1 MDKVQTLAHY
11 FGYQSFR
18 AGQEELIDQ
27 ILAGNDVLGIM
38 PTGAGKSLC
47 YQIPALMSEGITL
60 VISPLIS
67 LMKDQVSALVQSGV
81 SAAFINSTLSPR
93 QSELALQR
101 AEAGLYKIIYVAPER
116 LTAPSFLHFAR
127 NADITMVVVDEAHC
141 VSQWG
146 QNFRPSYLQIAS
158 FVSSLPKRPV
168 SAAFTATA
176 TDKVRRDIVELLGL
190 RSPHV
195 VTTGFD
201 RPNLYFEVMKP
212 KDKFAALTSYL
223 ALNRGKS
230 GIIYCAT
237 RKLVEEVSDRLLEEG
252 WRVGKYHAG
261 LSDAARNTAQDL
273 FIKDECPIMV
283 ATNAFGM
290 GIDKSNVAF
299 VVHYNM
305 PKNMESY
312 YQEAGRAGRD
322 GEPAECILLYSG
334 QDVRINT
341 FLIEKSFEDND
352 AFDEE
357 TAETLKNN
365 ELELLKRM
373 TFYSTGKDCY
383 RRAMLRYFGEKPAF
397 VNCGNCSNC
406 TQAHSDFTSRDIT
419 VEAQKILSCVKRM
432 GETQTKWV
440 IIDIL
445 RGTDNN
451 RVAMCGGSRQ
461 STFGI
466 MREESS
472 RDIERMIDAMI
483 GGQYLEEAPDGVLRW
498 GSGARGV
505 IYSGMRVTMKE
516 HTDHSTAGMIDDE
529 RKIGRK
535 ADPELLGRLKRL
547 RQKVASFNGVP
558 PFVIF
563 SDASLRDMA
572 EKVPTNEAEFRS
584 LYGVGRVKAEKFGYF
599 FLDEI
604 KAFRSERSGKKSSSE
619 KADAV
624 GEKADPELLE
634 RLRKLRKEIGQ
645 AEDLRLFMVF
655 SNASLSDMAERMPL
669 NEEQFLCIHGA
680 GKAKAEKYGERFIK
694 EIAAYCAEKHIT
706 PDAAA
711 FRQRDS
717 SAGSG
722 EHRKNRMGV
731 AANKPSVHLTK
742 DAEGHYELPEGV
754 DGDVFAALRSL
765 RADLASDYGV
775 QGQVLASTDAL
786 AEIARD
792 CPVTLAALTAMGI
805 LPDGTLAYCGGE
817 WVRTVRKCLENKGVT
832 ISEPCDCPAEPDK
845 SLLAQLTQLR
855 SDISGK
861 IFTPCN
867 RIISDASLRAMSE
880 LKPLT
885 RLALRESIHL
895 SDAKCLMFGRL
906 FLEAI
911 RRYVGDNQ
919 TPDGFEGAPEI
930 DRALFI
936 ALAAVR
942 HRFAVREG
950 KTELSVMSDQTLY
963 DICLKKPC
971 NEEDFR
977 MVYGIGEFKSKKY
990 GDEVIACVTGY
1001 LRWTRQGGA

>member
-81 SAAFINSTLSPR
+81 NAAFINSTLSPR

-127 NADITMVVVDEAHC
+127 NADIAMVVVDEAHC

-168 SAAFTATA
+168 LAAFTATA
-176 TDKVRRDIVELLGL
+176 TDKVRRDIVEMLGL
-190 RSPHV
+190 RLPHV

-223 ALNRGKS
+223 SLNRGKS

-252 WRVGKYHAG
+252 WQVGKYHAG
-261 LSDAARNTAQDL
+261 LSDVARNTAQDL
-273 FIKDECPIMV
+273 FIRDECPIMV

-383 RRAMLRYFGEKPAF
+383 RRAMLRYFGEKPNF

-406 TQAHSDFTSRDIT
+406 TQAHTDFTSRDIT

-466 MREESS
+466 MREEGS
-472 RDIERMIDAMI
+472 RDIERMMDAMI
-483 GGQYLEEAPDGVLRW
+483 GGKYLEEAPDGVLRW

-516 HTDHSTAGMIDDE
+516 HSEHSTAGMIDDE
-529 RKIGRK
+529 RKIGRH
-535 ADPELLGRLKRL
+535 ANPELLSRLKRL
-547 RQKVASFNGVP
+547 RQKVAAFNGVP

-572 EKVPTNEAEFRS
+572 EKMPTSEAEFSS
-584 LYGVGRVKAEKFGYF
+584 LYGVGLVKTEKFGRKF
-599 FLDEI
+599 MDEI
-604 KAFRSERSGKKSSSE
+604 EVFRSERSGKEKKKTKSVE
-619 KADAV
+619 
-624 GEKADPELLE
+624 
-634 RLRKLRKEIGQ
+634 
-645 AEDLRLFMVF
+645 
-655 SNASLSDMAERMPL
+655 
-669 NEEQFLCIHGA
+669 
-680 GKAKAEKYGERFIK
+680 
-694 EIAAYCAEKHIT
+694 
-706 PDAAA
+706 
-711 FRQRDS
+711 
-717 SAGSG
+717 SAL
-722 EHRKNRMGV
+722 
-731 AANKPSVHLTK
+731 NKPSVHLEK
-742 DAEGHYELPEGV
+742 DGDGNFVIPEDV
-754 DGDVFAALRSL
+754 DGDLFAVLRSL
-765 RADLASDYGV
+765 RADLASDYGI
-775 QGQVLASTDAL
+775 QSQTLASTDAL
-786 AEIARD
+786 AQICKD
-792 CPVTLAALTAMGI
+792 KPVTLERLTKMGI
-805 LPDGTLAYCGGE
+805 LPFRTLAYCGGE
-817 WVRTVRKCLENKGVT
+817 FVRVIRKHWNDNGVT
-832 ISEPCDCPAEPDK
+832 VAVPSDCPMESDERLLDMMVEQRRKISE
-845 SLLAQLTQLR
+845 
-855 SDISGK
+855 K
-861 IFTPCN
+861 IYTPQN

-885 RLALRESIHL
+885 RLELRESIHL
-895 SDAKCLMFGRL
+895 SNAKCLLFGRL

-930 DRALFI
+930 DRALFV

-977 MVYGIGEFKSKKY
+977 MVYGIGEFKAKKY
-990 GDEVIACVTGY
+990 GDEVIACVTEH
-1001 LRWTRQGGA
+1001 LRRTRQGGA